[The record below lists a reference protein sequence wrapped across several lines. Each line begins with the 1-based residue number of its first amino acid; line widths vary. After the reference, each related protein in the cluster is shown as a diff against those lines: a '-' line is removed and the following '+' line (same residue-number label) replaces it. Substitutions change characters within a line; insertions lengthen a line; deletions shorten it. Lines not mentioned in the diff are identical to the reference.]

1 MNFYAV
7 IIRDKMINRCTV
19 SRHRMMQRY
28 VTNINL
34 SLKSLRVF
42 AKRVL
47 SSLLL
52 RSNYLAIKFAI
63 KLVLIT
69 NVSPRGSIIMLQ

>member
-1 MNFYAV
+1 
-7 IIRDKMINRCTV
+7 MINRCTV
-19 SRHRMMQRY
+19 
-28 VTNINL
+28 TNDRWQIYR
-34 SLKSLRVF
+34 SIFKIAQGSV

-47 SSLLL
+47 NSLLL

-69 NVSPRGSIIMLQ
+69 DVSPRGSIIMLQ